1 MPSHLGTGIS
11 RRTPPAHHRLCEHTG
26 LRCTSGLRVLRSAAT
41 TTFCKGLWP
50 LRPPNTSADTR
61 AACLVDSTSLS
72 AIAVHVNG
80 GPKSAS
86 PTRVTSATANCQ
98 YPTATYPRI
107 NGPAHANVCFLRRRH
122 ACSGPPPGSPLSIWG
137 HEPAKP
143 YAPTTTTADS
153 GDGQLTAATGA
164 MPQLHRRHL
173 LFRRRL
179 RFKCTSP
186 TTLAALLPGNTP
198 VHSGSTSN
206 AQMV

>member
-1 MPSHLGTGIS
+1 MTSSAGSIARLLCALPSGHRHFTADSACPSPAL
-11 RRTPPAHHRLCEHTG
+11 RTHRLT
-26 LRCTSGLRVLRSAAT
+26 LYV
-41 TTFCKGLWP
+41 
-50 LRPPNTSADTR
+50 RPPCSSVSRNHDFLQRALASSATQHLR
-61 AACLVDSTSLS
+61 RHPRGLLGRLYVIS
-72 AIAVHVNG
+72 AITVHVNG

-107 NGPAHANVCFLRRRH
+107 NGPAHANVCFLQRRH

-179 RFKCTSP
+179 
-186 TTLAALLPGNTP
+186 
-198 VHSGSTSN
+198 
-206 AQMV
+206 

>member
-1 MPSHLGTGIS
+1 MCPPIWPPAFHGGLRLPTTGFANTPAYAVRPAS
-11 RRTPPAHHRLCEHTG
+11 VFFGQPQPRLFAKGFGLFGHPTPPPTPARPAWSTIRHQRDHRPRQWRTKE
-26 LRCTSGLRVLRSAAT
+26 S
-41 TTFCKGLWP
+41 
-50 LRPPNTSADTR
+50 
-61 AACLVDSTSLS
+61 
-72 AIAVHVNG
+72 
-80 GPKSAS
+80 S

-98 YPTATYPRI
+98 YPTTTYPRI
-107 NGPAHANVCFLRRRH
+107 NGPAHANVCFFQRRH

-206 AQMV
+206 AQKV